1 MNNFDYIINPTTG
14 RKVKINSQLGQK
26 IIKNYALVKKEA
38 SPIKNTNS
46 MVNHKK
52 DKELDNLIT
61 TNPQLSRFKD
71 IIETSFSIAVDEILN
86 NTQRIL
92 TEEQYISLATIH
104 YNILNLDNKD
114 ILEQFRL
121 LDINQ
126 KDSSN
131 NNVSLLVMKCLGMQH
146 DDILSIM
153 PKEQRGGWYG
163 CVEPGLTH
171 EQIQQKT
178 SIQKR
183 RMCQRDTGLPVG
195 RFANNQ
201 SCVQAVMHDP
211 TLCNPPP
218 TIGERVRHS
227 AAYAAGRVGQYA
239 NVASQNIE
247 SHGATSLI
255 GFLSFLNLI
264 PELGLQSS
272 IIFGVLVVIISV
284 LTGITSHLDE
294 SMENFFREYRV
305 ARERVRQADERDRR
319 RRERE
324 ERERREH
331 QRQMDRLRREARERQ
346 QRWEEERHREWTRTN
361 QQRLEQLARIERK
374 RIATERMRKAIR
386 KVLSAGKFVRET
398 QVSIGDKLRSDNETN
413 FVSLIGYRVHVI
425 GKGFGT
431 IIDYDLSK
439 KKDIISYDIRHGN
452 QLVIPLVKPIV
463 LGTARTYRK
472 HLRQRVGK
480 AFRIISDINSQLV
493 PWPLP
498 RTAVAENSND
508 EDVPM
513 ARALSE
519 TSATR
524 QLIAPT
530 GLMVNTRLLDHESYF
545 NADVARIISDR

>member
-14 RKVKINSQLGQK
+14 RKVKINSRLGQK
-26 IIKNYALVKKEA
+26 ILKNYALVKKN
-38 SPIKNTNS
+38 SSTRNTNV
-46 MVNHKK
+46 MTNQKK
-52 DKELDNLIT
+52 SKELSNLIS

-71 IIETSFSIAVDEILN
+71 ILETAFSVAVDEILN

-92 TEEQYISLATIH
+92 TEEQYINLAKIH

-153 PKEQRGGWYG
+153 PREQRGGWYG
-163 CVEPGLTH
+163 CVEPGLTY

-178 SIQKR
+178 SAQKR
-183 RMCQRDTGLPVG
+183 RMCQRDNGLPVG

-201 SCVQAVMHDP
+201 SCVEAVIHDP

-239 NVASQNIE
+239 NIASQNVE
-247 SHGATSLI
+247 SHAATSLI
-255 GFLSFLNLI
+255 GFLSFLNSI
-264 PELGLQSS
+264 PEAGLQSS
-272 IIFGVLVVIISV
+272 IIFAVLLVIICV
-284 LTGITSHLDE
+284 LTGITSHMDE
-294 SMENFFREYRV
+294 GMVTFIREYRV

-324 ERERREH
+324 ERERREY
-331 QRQMDRLRREARERQ
+331 QRQMDRLAREARERRAQ
-346 QRWEEERHREWTRTN
+346 MEQERHRIWMETN
-361 QQRLEQLARIERK
+361 QQRLEQLARIERR
-374 RIATERMRKAIR
+374 RIATQRMRKAIK
-386 KVLSAGKFVRET
+386 KVLSAGKFVREA
-398 QVSIGDKLRSDNETN
+398 QINISDKLRQDHEVN

-425 GKGFGT
+425 GKGYGN
-431 IIDYDLSK
+431 IIDFNQTT
-439 KKDIISYDIRHGN
+439 KKDIISYDIRKGK
-452 QLVIPLVKPIV
+452 QLRTPLVKPIV
-463 LGTARTYRK
+463 LGTSRRYRK
-472 HLRQRVGK
+472 NLTQRVGK
-480 AFRIISDINSQLV
+480 AFRIISDINNILV

-498 RTAVAENSND
+498 MTAVAEDSHD
-508 EDVPM
+508 EDVPI
-513 ARALSE
+513 ARSLSE
-519 TSATR
+519 TSALR
-524 QLIAPT
+524 QVIAPQ
-530 GLMVNTRLLDHESYF
+530 GLTVNTGPIERDIPLAITF
-545 NADVARIISDR
+545 TDR